1 MSRAPKYENLLQQ
14 AEKRIE
20 ELKKNKT
27 LGDEIETLDS
37 SLLGQYWESEYKRLY
52 VSAKRQSP
60 EIWECNAYNLPDETY
75 YKNKD
80 FFELLGDLIN
90 INFLVGL
97 YPQKKETLKK
107 LFLVEDTIELMYDYI
122 QWYLKTHDDLLEFY
136 KLKKYAD
143 DTLKARHENIEVQ
156 QDGTIYYKTKKGE
169 TKKNEN

>member
-1 MSRAPKYENLLQQ
+1 MSKAPKYDAILKQ
-14 AEKRIE
+14 AEKVIE
-20 ELKKNKT
+20 EHKKNKT

-52 VSAKRQSP
+52 VSAKKQSP
-60 EIWECNAYNLPDETY
+60 EIWESNAHNLPDDTY

-97 YPQKKETLKK
+97 YPQEKETIKK
-107 LFLVEDTIELMYDYI
+107 LFYVEDTIELMYDYI
-122 QWYLKTHDDLLEFY
+122 QWYLKTHDDLLDFS

-143 DTLKARHENIEVQ
+143 DTLENRRKNIVVLD
-156 QDGTIYYKTKKGE
+156 DGTKYYKTI
-169 TKKNEN
+169 